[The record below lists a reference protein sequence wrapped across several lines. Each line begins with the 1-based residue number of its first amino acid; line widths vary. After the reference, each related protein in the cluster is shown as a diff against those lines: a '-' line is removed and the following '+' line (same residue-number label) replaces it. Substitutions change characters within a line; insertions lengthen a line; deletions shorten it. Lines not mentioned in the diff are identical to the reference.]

1 MPISAFSDLRLPTL
15 ATRPRQT
22 GLTSVID
29 KGSAPRML
37 ADLVAVAGEWID
49 VVKFGWG
56 TARMQ
61 PRELVKEKVSILAAA
76 GIRACT
82 GGTLLEVA
90 LAQGKIAE
98 CLAEAR
104 ALGFPM
110 VEVSNGV
117 HPMGLEQK
125 LGLIRQARDAGFIVW
140 SEVGKK
146 DVEADARLS
155 TMDRIAAVRAE
166 LAAGAEKV
174 ILEARE
180 SGTVGIFDREGKPI
194 EEIIQRIGEEVS
206 ISSIVFEA
214 PKKEQQVWMI
224 QHFGGDVNLGNI
236 PLEEAIPLAT
246 LRTGMRG
253 DTFRDFQLQGVP
265 AFLELGVNGAVR
277 ARQRGGVVV
286 LIDALRASATMIT
299 ALAMGMSR
307 VLPVTSVEAC
317 TGDVTAG
324 ERGGRKLPT
333 LDHGNSPTELLA
345 RKDAYAGKSLGLTTT
360 NGTECLL
367 AASCDAT
374 VVLVGTT
381 LNARA
386 VASAALRLAK
396 ERARPISI
404 LMAGRNNQPCV
415 EDELAAGE
423 ILARMGAEVHLQ
435 GPVPQTSAALEA
447 DFFAS
452 DAGRNLASL
461 GYSDDVRFCAQ
472 TDRFDVV
479 PVFRDGKVILL
490 DARTP

>member
-1 MPISAFSDLRLPTL
+1 MPTCAFSDLQLPPL
-15 ATRPRQT
+15 PSRPRQV
-22 GLTSVID
+22 GLTSVLD
-29 KGSAPRML
+29 KGTAARQL
-37 ADLVAVAGEWID
+37 GDLVAVAGQWID

-61 PRELVKEKVSILAAA
+61 PREQVQEKVRLLTAA

-90 LAQGKIAE
+90 LAQGKVDE

-117 HPMGLEQK
+117 HPMSQEQK
-125 LGLIRQARDAGFIVW
+125 LGLIRKARNAGFLVW

-146 DVEADARLS
+146 DVEADARLT
-155 TMDRIAAVRAE
+155 TMDRIGAVKAE
-166 LAAGAEKV
+166 LAAGSDKV

-180 SGTVGIFDREGKPI
+180 SGTVGVFDRDGKPI
-194 EEIIQRIGEEVS
+194 EEIIERIDEEVGIAS
-206 ISSIVFEA
+206 VVFEA

-224 QHFGGDVNLGNI
+224 RHFGAEVNLGNI
-236 PLEEAIPLAT
+236 ALEEAISLAT
-246 LRTGMRG
+246 LRTGLRG
-253 DTFRDFQLQGVP
+253 DTFRDFQLKGMP
-265 AFLELGVNGAVR
+265 GFLELGVSGAVK
-277 ARQRGGVVV
+277 ARQRGGVVI

-333 LDHGNSPTELLA
+333 MDHGNSPTELLA
-345 RKDAYAGKSLGLTTT
+345 RQAAYAGKSLGLTTT

-367 AASCDAT
+367 AASGDET
-374 VVLVGTT
+374 VVLVGST

-386 VASAALRLAK
+386 VADAALRLAK
-396 ERARPISI
+396 KQERPISL

-415 EDELAAGE
+415 EDELAAAE
-423 ILARMGAEVHLQ
+423 ILSRLGSEVRVH
-435 GPVPQTSAALEA
+435 GPVPQSSLALEA

-452 DAGRNLASL
+452 DAGRNLTSL
-461 GYSDDVRFCAQ
+461 GYSEDVRFCAQ

-479 PVFRDGKVILL
+479 PMFRGGMVIPLDG
-490 DARTP
+490 

>member
-1 MPISAFSDLRLPTL
+1 MPTCAFSDLQLPAL
-15 ATRPRQT
+15 PTRPRQV
-22 GLTSVID
+22 GLTSVLD
-29 KGSAPRML
+29 KGAAARQL
-37 ADLVAVAGEWID
+37 DDLIAVAGQWID

-61 PRELVKEKVSILAAA
+61 PREQVQEKVRLLTAA

-90 LAQGKIAE
+90 LAQGKIDA

-117 HPMGLEQK
+117 HPMSQERKLE
-125 LGLIRQARDAGFIVW
+125 LIRRARDAGFRVW

-166 LAAGAEKV
+166 LAAGSDKV

-180 SGTVGIFDREGKPI
+180 SGTVGVFDREGKPI
-194 EEIIQRIGEEVS
+194 EEIIERIDQEVG
-206 ISSIVFEA
+206 ISSVVFEA

-224 QHFGGDVNLGNI
+224 RRFGAEVNLGNI
-236 PLEEAIPLAT
+236 ALEEAISLAT
-246 LRTGMRG
+246 LRTGLRG
-253 DTFRDFQLQGVP
+253 DTFGDFQLKGVL
-265 AFLELGVNGAVR
+265 AFLELGVNGAIR
-277 ARQRGGVVV
+277 ARQRGGVVI

-299 ALAMGMSR
+299 ALAMGMSQVR
-307 VLPVTSVEAC
+307 PVTSVEAC
-317 TGDVTAG
+317 VGDVTAG

-333 LDHGNSPTELLA
+333 MDHGNSPTELLA
-345 RKDAYAGKSLGLTTT
+345 HQEAYAGKSLGLTTT

-367 AASCDAT
+367 AASGDET
-374 VVLVGTT
+374 VVLVGST

-386 VASAALRLAK
+386 VADAALRLAK
-396 ERARPISI
+396 AQERPISL
-404 LMAGRNNQPCV
+404 LMAGRNNQHCI
-415 EDELAAGE
+415 EDELAAAE
-423 ILARMGAEVHLQ
+423 ILLRLGVEVRVQ
-435 GPVPQTSAALEA
+435 GPAPSISRALEA

-452 DAGRNLASL
+452 DAGRNLTSL
-461 GYSDDVRFCAQ
+461 SYSDDVRFCAQ

-479 PVFRDGKVILL
+479 PVFRDGMVIPL
-490 DARTP
+490 DG

>member
-1 MPISAFSDLRLPTL
+1 MPTFAFSDLHLPSL
-15 ATRPRQT
+15 AARPRHT
-22 GLTSVID
+22 GLTSVLD
-29 KGSAPRML
+29 KGAAPRQL
-37 ADLVAVAGEWID
+37 ADLVGVAGEWID

-61 PRELVKEKVSILAAA
+61 PRELVQEKVRILTAA

-90 LAQGKIAE
+90 LAQGKVEA

-117 HPMGLEQK
+117 HPMSPEQK
-125 LGLIRQARDAGFIVW
+125 LELIRTARGAGLIVW

-155 TMDRIAAVRAE
+155 ILDRIAAVRAE
-166 LAAGAEKV
+166 LAAGSEKV

-180 SGTVGIFDREGKPI
+180 SGTVGVFDRDGKPI
-194 EEIIQRIGEEVS
+194 EEIIERIDEEIGTAS
-206 ISSIVFEA
+206 IIFEA
-214 PKKEQQVWMI
+214 PRKEQQVWMI
-224 QHFGGDVNLGNI
+224 RRFGGGVNLGNI
-236 PLEEAIPLAT
+236 PLEEAISLAT
-246 LRTGMRG
+246 LRSGLRG
-253 DTFRDFQLQGVP
+253 DTFPDFQLKGIP
-265 AFLELGVNGAVR
+265 AFLELGVHGAVR
-277 ARQRGGVVV
+277 SRQRGGVVV

-299 ALAMGMSR
+299 ALAMGMSQ

-317 TGDVTAG
+317 NGDVTAG

-345 RKDAYAGKSLGLTTT
+345 CKDSYAGKSLGLTTT

-367 AASCDAT
+367 AATSDAT
-374 VVLVGTT
+374 TVLVGST

-386 VASAALRLAK
+386 VAGAALRLAK
-396 ERARPISI
+396 ERGLPISI
-404 LMAGRNNQPCV
+404 LMAGRNNQACV
-415 EDELAAGE
+415 EDELAAGV
-423 ILARMGAEVHLQ
+423 ILGQLGAEVHLQ
-435 GPVPQTSAALEA
+435 GSAPRTSSALEA

-452 DAGRNLASL
+452 DAGQNLASL

-472 TDRFDVV
+472 VDRFDVV
-479 PVFRDGKVILL
+479 PVYRDGRVILPG
-490 DARTP
+490 ARAP